1 MKVAKPKLPKVT
13 LRNWRV
19 EDARFSQRKL
29 LMLKMKVKIRDP
41 QNRTV
46 QMFDFCRDPS
56 ASSSRANG
64 EPRYLPLTRDD

>member
-1 MKVAKPKLPKVT
+1 
-13 LRNWRV
+13 
-19 EDARFSQRKL
+19 
-29 LMLKMKVKIRDP
+29 MLKMEVKIRDP
-41 QNRTV
+41 QNPTV